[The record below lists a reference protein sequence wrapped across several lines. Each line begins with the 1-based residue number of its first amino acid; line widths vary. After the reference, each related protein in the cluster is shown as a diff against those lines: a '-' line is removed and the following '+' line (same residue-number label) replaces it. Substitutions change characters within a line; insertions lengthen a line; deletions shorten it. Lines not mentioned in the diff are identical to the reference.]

1 MNPSEIIQLHALKLK
16 NMHHRGNT
24 GGGGDV
30 IEWVAQQNPEAV
42 KAELRN
48 ICALITPGLFS
59 DVENLCNLLDL
70 SKREFVEMAL
80 LEFVDKA
87 NAIVREVNPLGEA

>member
-16 NMHHRGNT
+16 HLQHRGYF
-24 GGGGDV
+24 GGDV
-30 IEWVAQQNPEAV
+30 IEAAAQQNPEAA

-48 ICALITPGLFS
+48 ICALIAPGLFS

-80 LEFVDKA
+80 LEFVEKA

>member
-1 MNPSEIIQLHALKLK
+1 MR
-16 NMHHRGNT
+16 HHRGNS
-24 GGGGDV
+24 GGVDL
-30 IEWVAQQNPEAV
+30 IEWAAQQNPEAV

-48 ICALITPGLFS
+48 ICALISPGLFLE
-59 DVENLCNLLDL
+59 VENLCNVLEF

-80 LEFVDKA
+80 IEFVEKA